1 MKVIFP
7 LIITL
12 FSIHSHAET
21 FSADTSKVERIFA
34 STEGSIAVRLN
45 GGFPQANADKQCPG
59 NNGWAGIV
67 VSDGVIKST
76 IIAAKASGQTLTVV
90 TNGCEGD
97 WLKINNL
104 YLN

>member
-1 MKVIFP
+1 MKVIFL

-12 FSIHSHAET
+12 FSVHSYAT
-21 FSADTSKVERIFA
+21 TLSVDSGKVERIFA
-34 STEGSIAVRLN
+34 STEGSIAVSIN

-59 NNGWAGIV
+59 NNGWAGIN

-90 TNGCEGD
+90 TGGCED
-97 WLKINNL
+97 SWLKIKHL
-104 YLN
+104 YLE